1 MEPNFFIVGAPK
13 SGTTSLYHYLDQH
26 PQIFMSPM
34 KEPCYFASEVRLENF
49 APEYR
54 TQASRYAREMSMY
67 LGSSKTEKHSVGYVS
82 RWEDYVGLFDRVAG
96 ETIVGEAS
104 VVYLW
109 SPSAAR
115 NIAARIPRAKIVAV
129 LRHPVDRAWSQYLQY
144 RANGYL
150 TSPFREHIEACMAAR
165 NPSRK
170 GQFSPAYPFLEF
182 GMYYEQ
188 LRTWFELFPRENI
201 QVCFYQD
208 GLAHI
213 LTDLLRFLCVDTT
226 FEIDTSRRYLDSSSA
241 ENAMILYRTLK
252 KYDLWQPFRR
262 LAPSSVRPLFHRL
275 AFRKHTPIQMNEEDR
290 RFLCEYYKDGV
301 MKLEDLLQRDLHS
314 WLI

>member
-1 MEPNFFIVGAPK
+1 LEPNFFIVGAPK

-26 PQIFMSPM
+26 PQIFMSPV
-34 KEPCYFASEVRLENF
+34 KEPCYFASEVRLEHF

-54 TQASRYAREMSMY
+54 MQASRYAREMSVY
-67 LGSSKTEKHSVGYVS
+67 LGGSKTEKRSAGYVS
-82 RWEDYVGLFDRVAG
+82 RWEDYLGLFDRVAG

-104 VVYLW
+104 VAYLW

-115 NIAARIPRAKIVAV
+115 NIAARIPGAKIVAV

-144 RANGYL
+144 RAIGYL
-150 TSPFREHIEACMAAR
+150 TKPFREHIEACMA
-165 NPSRK
+165 SRK
-170 GQFSPAYPFLEF
+170 EQFSPAYPFLEF

-201 QVCFYQD
+201 RVYFYQD

-213 LTDLLRFLCVDTT
+213 LTDLLRFLCVDTA
-226 FEIDTSRRYLDSSSA
+226 FEIDTSRRYLDSSGA
-241 ENAMILYRTLK
+241 ENGTFLYRTLK

-262 LAPSSVRPLFHRL
+262 VAPASVRPLFHRL
-275 AFRKHTPIQMNEEDR
+275 AFRRQTPIQMNEEDR
-290 RFLCEYYKDGV
+290 RFLCEYYKNGV
-301 MKLEDLLQRDLHS
+301 LRLEDLLRRDLHS